1 VYSSIGSSLIHKVN
15 LMLVIGLN
23 FINQVRMRCVG
34 VVMCTPYLHFF
45 SILWLSTMWLHC
57 L

>member
-1 VYSSIGSSLIHKVN
+1 
-15 LMLVIGLN
+15 MLVIGLN